1 MLLGGRRGQL
11 SCENF
16 VLNTNPQIK
25 EVLIFLHF
33 PVVVVWLRSQFFV
46 HQACYFVSFKP
57 RKASQF
63 KKDVFS
69 SCRERGTK
77 KKFWVPMRKWVN
89 LCLIRKN
96 CLLIIFWLLSFRARS
111 YNAVSRLLLLCWE
124 TFAKPWT
131 RNQIRQRLGSMWA
144 FLLHERQLCQC

>member
-1 MLLGGRRGQL
+1 MKKASEKGLLNTRKCSLQTLCLHKRQVVLDAAIFVVVSLFFYRFLSFTFVFKCFGREEGCWGQL
-11 SCENF
+11 SCANF

-77 KKFWVPMRKWVN
+77 KKFWFPMRKWVN
-89 LCLIRKN
+89 LCLIRK
-96 CLLIIFWLLSFRARS
+96 IV
-111 YNAVSRLLLLCWE
+111 Y
-124 TFAKPWT
+124 
-131 RNQIRQRLGSMWA
+131 
-144 FLLHERQLCQC
+144 

>member
-1 MLLGGRRGQL
+1 MLSTNLVSSQKTSGARCCHFCCCFTFFFTVFYLSFLFLNAFGREEGCWGQL

-77 KKFWVPMRKWVN
+77 KNSESPWGSE
-89 LCLIRKN
+89 LIYV
-96 CLLIIFWLLSFRARS
+96 W
-111 YNAVSRLLLLCWE
+111 
-124 TFAKPWT
+124 
-131 RNQIRQRLGSMWA
+131 
-144 FLLHERQLCQC
+144 